1 MPSSIEDVG
10 EAVRR
15 GGDEASELF
24 REAVSDATP
33 LADRHRVRV
42 IGPAAGK
49 TRSAGA
55 RPAQPLENKSRLR
68 TDGDGG
74 RAHGVNRKTVRQL
87 TAGRLAPEAT
97 LDLHRLTAEAA
108 RERLTRFIA
117 TSRGSGLR
125 VVLVITGK
133 AERSTSPVG
142 GRLRDLVPGWLGA
155 QLAAV
160 VLAYT
165 PARPQHGGA
174 GALYVLL
181 RSP

>member
-10 EAVRR
+10 EAARR
-15 GGDEASELF
+15 DGDDATDLF
-24 REAVSDATP
+24 REAVQGATP

-42 IGPAAGK
+42 IGPAAARSREASPGAAQPREK
-49 TRSAGA
+49 TRVL
-55 RPAQPLENKSRLR
+55 RP
-68 TDGDGG
+68 DGEGG

-87 TAGRLAPEAT
+87 AAGRLAPEAT

-108 RERLTRFIA
+108 RERLERFVA
-117 TSRGSGLR
+117 RSRAANHR

-133 AERSTSPVG
+133 AERSPVG
-142 GRLRDLVPGWLGA
+142 GRLRDLVPGWLSVP
-155 QLAAV
+155 LAAA
-160 VLAYT
+160 VLAYA
-165 PARPQHGGA
+165 PARPEHGGA

>member
-1 MPSSIEDVG
+1 MPSSIEGVG

-15 GGDEASELF
+15 DGDEATELF
-24 REAVSDATP
+24 REAVRDATP

-49 TRSAGA
+49 TRPTGP
-55 RPAQPLENKSRLR
+55 RPAQPRESTGRFR
-68 TDGDGG
+68 ADGEGG
-74 RAHGVNRKTVRQL
+74 RAHGVNRKTFRQL
-87 TAGRLAPEAT
+87 AAGSLAPAAT
-97 LDLHRLTAEAA
+97 LDLHRLTAEVA
-108 RERLTRFIA
+108 RERLARFV
-117 TSRGSGLR
+117 SRSRRAGHR

-142 GRLRDLVPGWLGA
+142 GRLRDLAPGWLGT
-155 QLAAV
+155 QLAAD
-160 VLAYT
+160 VLAYS
-165 PARPQHGGA
+165 PARPEHGGV

>member
-1 MPSSIEDVG
+1 MG

-15 GGDEASELF
+15 DGDEASELF
-24 REAVSDATP
+24 REAVTGATP
-33 LADRHRVRV
+33 LTDRHRVRV
-42 IGPAAGK
+42 IGPAAG
-49 TRSAGA
+49 RIRRGA
-55 RPAQPLENKSRLR
+55 PAPGPAQPPESAGRLR
-68 TDGDGG
+68 ADGDGG
-74 RAHGVNRKTVRQL
+74 RAHGVNRKTFRQL
-87 TAGRLAPEAT
+87 AAGHLPPEAT
-97 LDLHRLTAEAA
+97 LDLHRLTADAA
-108 RERLTRFIA
+108 RERLARFVTR
-117 TSRGSGLR
+117 SRGAGHR

-155 QLAAV
+155 QLAAA

-165 PARPQHGGA
+165 PARPEHGGA